1 MIHDRR
7 KKKTKKTERKKP
19 STFVQAKPASLKAP
33 TANALRPLISGQS
46 IITRKMVVKSS
57 HPHIYTHT
65 QTHTDTHIHTHTHTH
80 TQNTHTQNTHTNTYL
95 HTYIHTY
102 IHIYIY

>member
-80 TQNTHTQNTHTNTYL
+80 TKHTHTKHTHK
-95 HTYIHTY
+95 HTHLVSSLRF
-102 IHIYIY
+102 